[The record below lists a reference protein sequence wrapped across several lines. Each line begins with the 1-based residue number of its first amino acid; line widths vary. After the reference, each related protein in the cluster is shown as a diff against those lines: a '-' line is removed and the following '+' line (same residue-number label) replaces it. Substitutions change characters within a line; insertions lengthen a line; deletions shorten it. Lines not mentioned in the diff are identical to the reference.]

1 VRSGCLAVIL
11 LFRFFSSSW
20 ILRKIAFSLTL
31 TRVASAVWR
40 WWVYRTYYFRSVR
53 TLRSACEST
62 LILYP
67 EDEDREAF
75 SILISIVDAIAGR
88 GGLGG

>member
-1 VRSGCLAVIL
+1 LI
-11 LFRFFSSSW
+11 
-20 ILRKIAFSLTL
+20 L
-31 TRVASAVWR
+31 TRVASAAWR
-40 WWVYRTYYFRSVR
+40 WWVYRTYCFRSVK

-67 EDEDREAF
+67 EDEDREIS
-75 SILISIVDAIAGR
+75 SILIFIIDAIAGR